1 MEEFYSIYGKRKI
14 RLVSEIKGILGHLT
28 TTRDFESAHLDQI
41 EQAVRRVSDV
51 IGVVINEDDDV
62 AKSGPSSSNDA
73 KKNEKPV
80 KMESDEIDSSSDNG
94 DDEYE
99 VERIIDDR
107 IENDEKHFL
116 VRWKNFDA

>member
-1 MEEFYSIYGKRKI
+1 M
-14 RLVSEIKGILGHLT
+14 GHLT
-28 TTRDFESAHLDQI
+28 TTRDFKSAHLDQI

-51 IGVVINEDDDV
+51 IGIVNIEDDDV
-62 AKSGPSSSNDA
+62 VKSGPSSSNDA

-80 KMESDEIDSSSDNG
+80 KMESDEIESSSDNG

-107 IENDEKHFL
+107 IENDEKQFL